1 MGMKEAYYF
10 SHDYEPTGDPK
21 IQALLGEY
29 GGLGYGVFWRVV
41 EMLHSEETH
50 RLPLKQYVFLAIA
63 KQMLTSAE
71 QIQAMINFAIH
82 TLELFST
89 DGEFFWSD
97 RVNRNF
103 LRRQEIS
110 EKRAVAGRAGAI
122 AKQNLAKPGK
132 GKERKEKEIKE
143 KEIKEKKVADAPF
156 VLPTWIPQETW
167 NSYLAVRKKKRA
179 ADTPY
184 ALNLVI
190 KELIKIRDVHNH
202 DPVEVLNKSITSG
215 WADVYPLK
223 DSGGQNGTGRGFDK
237 RDKNWHDREVDEAAA
252 RANAIYYGKT

>member
-1 MGMKEAYYF
+1 MKEAYYF
-10 SHDYEPTGDPK
+10 SHDYESTGDPK

-143 KEIKEKKVADAPF
+143 YSPNSDEIRISELLFSLISERDQKAKKPDF
-156 VLPTWIPQETW
+156 QKW
-167 NSYLAVRKKKRA
+167 AVHIDR
-179 ADTPY
+179 
-184 ALNLVI
+184 
-190 KELIKIRDVHNH
+190 LIRI
-202 DPVEVLNKSITSG
+202 
-215 WADVYPLK
+215 
-223 DSGGQNGTGRGFDK
+223 DK
-237 RDKNWHDREVDEAAA
+237 RDPGEIRNVIEWSQNDSFWQNNILSTEKLRKQFGQLALKMKKV
-252 RANAIYYGKT
+252 GKQDSDLDQFAMGVRK